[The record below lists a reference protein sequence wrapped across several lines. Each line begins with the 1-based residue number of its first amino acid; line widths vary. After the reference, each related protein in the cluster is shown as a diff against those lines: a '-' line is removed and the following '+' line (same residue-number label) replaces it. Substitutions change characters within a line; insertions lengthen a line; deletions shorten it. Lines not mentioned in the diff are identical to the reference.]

1 MTRFL
6 LILLIPVYLACQSS
20 ANNENTST
28 TVSAEALAD
37 TLQPIR
43 VNQPIEIMILGSY
56 HFAQEK
62 NIDET
67 DAESQRQLSR
77 IYKALSP
84 FRATKIFIEHTLD
97 ESDRYNSAYRDYREG
112 SFRIDSLPNET
123 FQLGFKMAGLLEH
136 DSVYLFDDQTEFIG
150 SLENFSFKELDAY
163 ARANDTGFFDKHLV
177 SIQKTWGFNQYVKK
191 SLPLY
196 DRIKLL
202 NSPQNSKI
210 NAQRMHAYEMRIG
223 IGDNWMGPDWLGRWY
238 RRNVRMLTNLLK
250 QSEPGD
256 RVLVVVGDNHK
267 WVLEDMIGYTPDFKL
282 VSSYEYL

>member
-1 MTRFL
+1 MNRFF
-6 LILLIPVYLACQSS
+6 LIVLIPFYLACQPT
-20 ANNENTST
+20 ENDQAPAAP
-28 TVSAEALAD
+28 VSAEALAD
-37 TLQPIR
+37 TLQPIP

-56 HFAQEK
+56 HFAKE
-62 NIDET
+62 NHTDET
-67 DAESQRQLSR
+67 NARNQQQLSR
-77 IYKALSP
+77 IYQALSP
-84 FRATKIFIEHTLD
+84 FQATKIFIEHTLD
-97 ESDRYNSAYRDYREG
+97 EADRYNSAYRDYLKGR
-112 SFRIDSLPNET
+112 FRIDSLPNET
-123 FQLGFKMAGLLEH
+123 FQLGFKMAKLLDH
-136 DSVYLFDDQTEFIG
+136 DSLYLFDDQTEFIG

-163 ARANDTGFFDKHLV
+163 ARANDAGFYDRHLV
-177 SIQKTWGFNQYVKK
+177 AIQKTWAFNQYVKK
-191 SLPLY
+191 TLPLY

-202 NSPQNSKI
+202 NSPQNAKI

-282 VSSYEYL
+282 VSSYDYL